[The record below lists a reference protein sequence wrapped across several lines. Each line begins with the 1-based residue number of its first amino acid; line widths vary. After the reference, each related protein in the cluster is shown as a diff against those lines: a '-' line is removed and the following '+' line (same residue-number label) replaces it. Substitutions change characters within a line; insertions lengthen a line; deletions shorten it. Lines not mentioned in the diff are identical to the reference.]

1 MTVVNDSSLLAK
13 GSEEAMANSLQEL
26 CYQQTDI

>member
-1 MTVVNDSSLLAK
+1 MTVVNDNSLLAK
-13 GSEEAMANSLQEL
+13 GSEEVMANSLQEW